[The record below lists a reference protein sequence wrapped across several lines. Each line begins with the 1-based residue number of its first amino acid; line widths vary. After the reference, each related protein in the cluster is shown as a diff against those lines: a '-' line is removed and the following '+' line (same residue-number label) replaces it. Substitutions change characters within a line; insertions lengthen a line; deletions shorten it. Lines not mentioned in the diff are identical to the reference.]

1 MLNRIFHLK
10 DNNTTV
16 LREFIAG
23 LTTFMAMSYAI
34 FIVPIILS
42 KSGMDYNSAYYAT
55 VIASIIGTLL
65 IGLLANVPYAQSA
78 GIGLASIFTYTL
90 CSSMG
95 YTYNEALA
103 LVLICGIVNT
113 IVTLSSVRKKLVKA
127 IPSFIQDAITVGIG
141 LFITYIGL
149 INSGIII
156 FKADSI
162 KNGLALGVTPELG
175 SFASPEVLLALIGL
189 VIIIFLNAKK
199 VKGSYLISIIITTLI
214 GLPLKVTTIP
224 DFSNYHFA
232 PSLNFAAFDFKG
244 LLSAETGIVIL
255 LMTVFTLCISD
266 LFDSLGVFIGTGK
279 KSGIFKITKDGNIP
293 KNLERAMVA
302 DSLGTICASFLGT
315 SNVTT
320 YLESTAGIEEGGKT
334 GLTSVFTAIFFLL
347 TLLLAPIVSIIPM
360 AAVAPILIIIGS
372 SMINSITNIDFNN
385 LKHAIP
391 AFFIIVMMP
400 LAYSITTGI
409 EFGFITYVLVNL
421 FSSKKDRENI
431 SPIIYIFSVLFI
443 LKYLFMV
450 F

>member
-1 MLNRIFHLK
+1 MLNKIFHLK

-42 KSGMDYNSAYYAT
+42 KSGMDYNSAYYAA

-175 SFASPEVLLALIGL
+175 SFSSPEVLLALIGL

-244 LLSAETGIVIL
+244 LLSADTGIVIL

-279 KSGIFKITKDGNIP
+279 KSGIFIITKDGNIP

>member
-1 MLNRIFHLK
+1 MLNKIFHLK

-55 VIASIIGTLL
+55 VIASVIGTLL

-113 IVTLSSVRKKLVKA
+113 IITLSSVRKKLVKA

-189 VIIIFLNAKK
+189 VIIIFLNVKK

-279 KSGIFKITKDGNIP
+279 KSGIFKITTDGNIP